1 MNLKR
6 FLGLIVALTVGMT
19 VEAQNVIT
27 SIGSVAD
34 FQNFAASVNKGDNY
48 NGITV
53 TLTAADIKLDGVNWT
68 PIGTS
73 AHPFN
78 GTFDGQGHTIS
89 NLTVTATD
97 LYAGLFGRVGSTG
110 IVKNVN
116 ISSGTI
122 AVTTNP
128 GSAASHHGGI
138 AGYNEGTIVGCSNSA
153 TVTGYSYEHARIGGI
168 VGTNA
173 AAGKVQNCYNLG
185 EVYSSRTEVFI
196 GGIAGNNYG
205 YVYNCFMR
213 SNVLKGIPSSS
224 SPYPLYGNNAG
235 TVTGCFYADGATTD
249 VSLPIDLKD
258 GSDNST
264 TLSDDNNLGSGKNV
278 LLSGRTLY
286 TDTGWNTLCLPFNIP
301 AGATGYSPIAGAKV
315 MTLSSSSYST
325 SKGYGELTLNFDDAT
340 SIEAGKPYIVKWDTI
355 FGNLS
360 NPVFLNVTVSN
371 TTQTTE
377 TTCVDFVGSFSPVA
391 IAAEDKTMLYL
402 GEDNKLFYPSSAMT
416 INSCR
421 AYFRLKGDL
430 VAGEPINI
438 TAIKSFNLNF
448 GDEETTSVN
457 EVTDYS
463 RFSFHDGW
471 YDLSGRKLK
480 NSTPSEIKNSKTQE
494 LKNLPPGLYIHN
506 GRKVII
512 K

>member
-19 VEAQNVIT
+19 VEAQT
-27 SIGSVAD
+27 EIGTKDELIA
-34 FQNFAASVNKGDNY
+34 FATSVN
-48 NGITV
+48 NGTFGSGSAK
-53 TLTAADIKLDGVNWT
+53 LTADIVFANNDDWT

-73 AHPFN
+73 AYRFS
-78 GTFDGQGHTIS
+78 GTFDGQGHKIS
-89 NLTVTATD
+89 NLKVQASG
-97 LYAGLFGRVGSTG
+97 LYAGLFGYVAAGAV
-110 IVKNVN
+110 VKDVHVM
-116 ISSGTI
+116 SGTI

-128 GSAASHHGGI
+128 GSDASHHGGI
-138 AGYNEGTIVGCSNSA
+138 AGYNEGTIVGCSDSA

-185 EVYSSRTEVFI
+185 VVYSGLTQVYI
-196 GGIAGNNYG
+196 GGIVGENFG
-205 YVYNCFMR
+205 TVQNCFMK
-213 SNVLKGIPSSS
+213 SDVQTYGGNYHKN
-224 SPYPLYGNNAG
+224 YPLYTSNSG
-235 TVTGCFYADGATTD
+235 TITNCFYAGGTTD
-249 VSLPIDLKD
+249 DAPYTGSPAPIALADD
-258 GSDNST
+258 GTGNSS
-264 TLSDDNNLGSGKNV
+264 TLSTNHGKTKHV
-278 LLSGRTLY
+278 LLSNRTLF
-286 TDTGWNTLCLPFNIP
+286 TDGWNTLCLPFDIP

-325 SKGYGELTLNFDDAT
+325 SKGYGELTLNFVDAT
-340 SIEAGKPYIVKWDTI
+340 SIEAGKPYIVKWDTD

-402 GEDNKLFYPSSAMT
+402 GADNKLFYPSSAMT

-480 NSTPSEIKNSKTQE
+480 NSTPSELKNSKTQE

>member
-19 VEAQNVIT
+19 VEAQT
-27 SIGSVAD
+27 EIGNKDQLIA
-34 FQNFAASVNKGDNY
+34 FATSVN
-48 NGITV
+48 NGTFG
-53 TLTAADIKLDGVNWT
+53 TGSASLTADIDLDGVVWT

-73 AHPFN
+73 AHPFKGRFYGN
-78 GTFDGQGHTIS
+78 DHKIS
-89 NLTVTATD
+89 NLTVNTSG
-97 LYAGLFGRVGSTG
+97 LYAGLFGYVAGG
-110 IVKNVN
+110 AEVKEVH
-116 ISSGTI
+116 IMSGTI
-122 AVTTNP
+122 AVSSNP
-128 GSAASHHGGI
+128 GDKASYHGGI
-138 AGYNEGTIVGCSNSA
+138 AGYNLGSINKCSNRA
-153 TVTGYSYEHARIGGI
+153 TVSGSGFVHARIGGI
-168 VGTNA
+168 VGENGT
-173 AAGKVQNCYNLG
+173 GQDHSGVIRNCYNLG
-185 EVYSSRTEVFI
+185 EVYSSRTEVYI
-196 GGIAGNNYG
+196 GGIVGYNYG

-224 SPYPLYGNNAG
+224 SPYPLYGNNAE
-235 TVTGCFYADGATTD
+235 TVSGCFYAGGATTD
-249 VSLPIDLKD
+249 VSLPIAIAD
-258 GSDNST
+258 GSDNSS
-264 TLSDDNNLGSGKNV
+264 TLSGDNLDSGKNV

-286 TDTGWNTLCLPFNIP
+286 TDTGWNTLCLPFDIP

-421 AYFRLKGDL
+421 AYFRLKDDL

-480 NSTPSEIKNSKTQE
+480 NSTPSELKNSKTQE

>member
-19 VEAQNVIT
+19 VEAQT
-27 SIGSVAD
+27 EIGTKDELIA
-34 FQNFAASVNKGDNY
+34 FATSVN
-48 NGITV
+48 NGTFGSGSAK
-53 TLTAADIKLDGVNWT
+53 LTADIEFANNEYWT

-78 GTFDGQGHTIS
+78 GTFEGQGHTIS
-89 NLTVTATD
+89 NLTITATG

-122 AVTTNP
+122 AVSTDP
-128 GSAASHHGGI
+128 GELASYHGAIVGL
-138 AGYNEGTIVGCSNSA
+138 NEGTVIGCFNSA
-153 TVTGYSYEHARIGGI
+153 LVNGYSYIHARIGGI
-168 VGTNA
+168 VGENQ
-173 AAGKVQNCYNLG
+173 GSIQNCYNTG
-185 EVYSSRTEVFI
+185 EVYSGRSEVFI
-196 GGIAGNNYG
+196 GGITGNNNRG
-205 YVYNCFMR
+205 SVQNCFM
-213 SNVLKGIPSSS
+213 SSEVNKNGIKYH
-224 SPYPLYGNNAG
+224 YPVYGNNNSG
-235 TVTGCFYADGATTD
+235 TVTGCFYSTGYTTD
-249 VSLPIDLKD
+249 VPLPIALVDNA
-258 GSDNST
+258 DNSS
-264 TLSDDNNLGSGKNV
+264 TLSGDNLGSGKNV

-286 TDTGWNTLCLPFNIP
+286 TDTGWNTLCLPFDIP

-325 SKGYGELTLNFDDAT
+325 SKGYGELTLNFVDAT

-360 NPVFLNVTVSN
+360 NPVFLNVTVKN
-371 TTQTTE
+371 VTPTPIE

-402 GEDNKLFYPSSAMT
+402 GADNKLFYPSSAMT

-430 VAGEPINI
+430 VAGEPINT

-448 GDEETTSVN
+448 GDEETTGIINLETNHSPLGKT
-457 EVTDYS
+457 EGAS
-463 RFSFHDGW
+463 W
-471 YDLSGRKLK
+471 YDLSGRKL
-480 NSTPSEIKNSKTQE
+480 QE
-494 LKNLPPGLYIHN
+494 LKNLHPGLYIYN
-506 GRKVII
+506 GRKVLI

>member
-19 VEAQNVIT
+19 VEAQT
-27 SIGSVAD
+27 EIGNKDQLIA
-34 FQNFAASVNKGDNY
+34 FATSVNDGTF
-48 NGITV
+48 GSGSAS
-53 TLTAADIKLDGVNWT
+53 LTADIDLKGVVWT
-68 PIGTS
+68 PIGSSTV
-73 AHPFN
+73 PFT

-89 NLTVTATD
+89 NLTITATG

-122 AVTTNP
+122 AVSTDP
-128 GSAASHHGGI
+128 GELASYHGAIVGL
-138 AGYNEGTIVGCSNSA
+138 NEGTVIGCFNSA
-153 TVTGYSYEHARIGGI
+153 LVNGYSYIHARIGGI
-168 VGTNA
+168 VGENQ
-173 AAGKVQNCYNLG
+173 GSIQNCYNTG
-185 EVYSSRTEVFI
+185 EVYSGQSEVFI
-196 GGIAGNNYG
+196 GGITGNNNSG
-205 YVYNCFMR
+205 SVQNCFM
-213 SNVLKGIPSSS
+213 SSEVNKNGIKYH
-224 SPYPLYGNNAG
+224 YPVYGNNNSG
-235 TVTGCFYADGATTD
+235 TVTGCFYSTGYTTD
-249 VSLPIDLKD
+249 VPLPIALVDNA
-258 GSDNST
+258 DNSS
-264 TLSDDNNLGSGKNV
+264 TLSGDNLGSGKNV

-286 TDTGWNTLCLPFNIP
+286 TDTGWNTLCLPFDIP

-325 SKGYGELTLNFDDAT
+325 SKGYGELTLNFVDAT
-340 SIEAGKPYIVKWDTI
+340 SIEAGKPYIVKWDTN

-377 TTCVDFVGSFSPVA
+377 TTCVDFVGSFSPVV
-391 IAAEDKTMLYL
+391 IAAEDNTMLYL
-402 GEDNKLFYPSSAMT
+402 GAGNKLFYPSSAMT

-448 GDEETTSVN
+448 GDEETTGIVDVEANSSLF
-457 EVTDYS
+457 TIHS
-463 RFSFHDGW
+463 SHSSWFTLDGRR
-471 YDLSGRKLK
+471 LQVKPTTK
-480 NSTPSEIKNSKTQE
+480 
-494 LKNLPPGLYIHN
+494 GLYIHN
-506 GRKVII
+506 GRKVLI

>member
-1 MNLKR
+1 MNLNMKR
-6 FLGLIVALTVGMT
+6 LLSILIALTVGMT
-19 VEAQNVIT
+19 VEAQTVIT
-27 SIGSVAD
+27 SVGTVAE
-34 FQNFAASVNKGDNY
+34 FQSFANSVNKGDNY

-53 TLTAADIKLDGVNWT
+53 TLTAKINLDGVNWT

-122 AVTTNP
+122 AVSTDP
-128 GSAASHHGGI
+128 GELASYHGAIVGL
-138 AGYNEGTIVGCSNSA
+138 NEGTVIGCFNSA
-153 TVTGYSYEHARIGGI
+153 LVNGYSYIHARIGGI
-168 VGTNA
+168 VGENQ
-173 AAGKVQNCYNLG
+173 GSIQNCYNTG
-185 EVYSSRTEVFI
+185 EVYSGQSEVFI
-196 GGIAGNNYG
+196 GGITGNNNRG
-205 YVYNCFMR
+205 SVQNCFM
-213 SNVLKGIPSSS
+213 SSEVNKNGIKYH
-224 SPYPLYGNNAG
+224 YPVYGNNNSG
-235 TVTGCFYADGATTD
+235 TVTGCFYSTGYTTD
-249 VSLPIDLKD
+249 VPLPIALVDNA
-258 GSDNST
+258 DNSS
-264 TLSDDNNLGSGKNV
+264 TLSGGNLGSGKNV

-286 TDTGWNTLCLPFNIP
+286 TDTGWNTLCLPFDIP

-325 SKGYGELTLNFDDAT
+325 SKGYGELTLNFVDAT
-340 SIEAGKPYIVKWDTI
+340 SIEAGKPYIVKWNTDL
-355 FGNLS
+355 GNIS
-360 NPVFLNVTVSN
+360 NPVFMNVEVSN

-402 GEDNKLFYPSSAMT
+402 GADNKLFYPSSAMT

-430 VAGEPINI
+430 VAGEPINT

-448 GDEETTSVN
+448 GDEETTGIINLETNHSPLGKT
-457 EVTDYS
+457 EGAS
-463 RFSFHDGW
+463 W
-471 YDLSGRKLK
+471 YDLSGRKL
-480 NSTPSEIKNSKTQE
+480 QE
-494 LKNLPPGLYIHN
+494 LKNLHPGLYIYN
-506 GRKVII
+506 GRKVLI

>member
-6 FLGLIVALTVGMT
+6 FLGLIVALTVGLAVKAQAIARVISNQAQLIAFAEDVNNGT
-19 VEAQNVIT
+19 FGDGEADLT
-27 SIGSVAD
+27 
-34 FQNFAASVNKGDNY
+34 DNIDLHGY
-48 NGITV
+48 
-53 TLTAADIKLDGVNWT
+53 DWT

-73 AHPFN
+73 EHPFKGRFYGN
-78 GTFDGQGHTIS
+78 NHKIS
-89 NLTVTATD
+89 QLTVNTD
-97 LYAGLFGRVGSTG
+97 GLYAGLFGYVDKGAEVKEVHIMSGS
-110 IVKNVN
+110 
-116 ISSGTI
+116 I
-122 AVTTNP
+122 AVKKDP
-128 GSAASHHGGI
+128 GLNASYHGGI
-138 AGYNEGTIVGCSNSA
+138 AGYNLGSINKCSNRA
-153 TVTGYSYEHARIGGI
+153 TVSGSDFVHARIGGI
-168 VGTNA
+168 VGENGTDQDYS
-173 AAGKVQNCYNLG
+173 GVIRNCYNLG
-185 EVYSSRTEVFI
+185 DVYSSKTEVFI
-196 GGIAGNNYG
+196 GGIAGNNHG

-235 TVTGCFYADGATTD
+235 TVTGCFYAGGATTD
-249 VSLPIDLKD
+249 VSLPIAIAD

-264 TLSDDNNLGSGKNV
+264 TLSGDNLGSGKNV

-286 TDTGWNTLCLPFNIP
+286 TDTGWNTLCLPFDIP

-325 SKGYGELTLNFDDAT
+325 SKGYGELTLNFVDAT
-340 SIEAGKPYIVKWDTI
+340 SIEAGKPYIVKWDTD

-377 TTCVDFVGSFSPVA
+377 TTCVVFVGSFSPVA
-391 IAAEDKTMLYL
+391 IAAEDNTMLYL
-402 GEDNKLFYPSSAMT
+402 GADNKLFYPSSTMT

-421 AYFRLKGDL
+421 AYFRLKDDL

-448 GDEETTSVN
+448 GDEETTGIINLETNHSPLGKT
-457 EVTDYS
+457 EGAS
-463 RFSFHDGW
+463 W
-471 YDLSGRKLK
+471 YDLSGRKL
-480 NSTPSEIKNSKTQE
+480 QE
-494 LKNLPPGLYIHN
+494 LKNLHPGLYIYN
-506 GRKVII
+506 GRKVLI

>member
-19 VEAQNVIT
+19 VEAQTVIGNKDQL
-27 SIGSVAD
+27 IA
-34 FQNFAASVNKGDNY
+34 FATSVN
-48 NGITV
+48 NGTFGSGSAK
-53 TLTAADIKLDGVNWT
+53 LTADIEFANNEYWT

-89 NLTVTATD
+89 NLKVQASG
-97 LYAGLFGRVGSTG
+97 LYAGLFGYVAGG
-110 IVKNVN
+110 AVVKDVHVM
-116 ISSGTI
+116 SGTI
-122 AVTTNP
+122 EVTTNP

-235 TVTGCFYADGATTD
+235 TVTGCFYAGGATTD

-264 TLSDDNNLGSGKNV
+264 TLSGDNLGSGKNV

-286 TDTGWNTLCLPFNIP
+286 TDTGWNTLCLPFDIP
-301 AGATGYSPIAGAKV
+301 EGATGYSPIAGAKV

-325 SKGYGELTLNFDDAT
+325 SKGYGELTLNFVDAT
-340 SIEAGKPYIVKWDTI
+340 SIEAGKPYIVKWDTD
-355 FGNLS
+355 FGDLS

-402 GEDNKLFYPSSAMT
+402 GADNKLFYPSSAMT